1 MEQKERESMDTKNR
15 GAMWI
20 FNYLFGFS
28 TLPDKEIDNLFNEA
42 ALLCSGGDGEVSG
55 EELQWLLGFAAAKGA
70 DSETLSRLE
79 AMSSSIDTSLINNM
93 EIPENLKKALIYC
106 AINASSAD
114 GIYHVMEG
122 EMIRKIANNMG
133 LSDYIVEQIEDVCQR
148 EDELRL
154 RRIQLLFPK
163 GI

>member
-1 MEQKERESMDTKNR
+1 MDTKNL
-15 GAMWI
+15 GAIWI

-28 TLPDKEIDNLFNEA
+28 ELPDKEVDDLFNEA

-70 DSETLSRLE
+70 DRDALSRLE
-79 AMSSSIDTSLINNM
+79 EMSSSIDTTLINTM
-93 EIPENLKKALIYC
+93 EIPEKLKKALIYC
-106 AINASSAD
+106 AISASSAD

-122 EMIRKIANNMG
+122 EMIRKIANKMG
-133 LSDYIVEQIEDVCQR
+133 VSDYIVEQIEDVCER

>member
-1 MEQKERESMDTKNR
+1 MDSQHI
-15 GAMWI
+15 GALWI
-20 FNYLFGFS
+20 FNYFFGFS
-28 TLPDKEIDNLFNEA
+28 KLPDKEIDNLFNKA

-70 DSETLSRLE
+70 DMSELSSLE
-79 AMSSSIDTSLINNM
+79 EMSSSIDPRLIDTM
-93 EIPENLKKALIYC
+93 EIPDNLKKALIYC

-133 LSDYIVEQIEDVCQR
+133 ISDYIVEQIEDLCAR
-148 EDELRL
+148 EDDLRL

-163 GI
+163 GIS

>member
-1 MEQKERESMDTKNR
+1 MDEKNI
-15 GAMWI
+15 GAIWI
-20 FNYLFGFS
+20 FNYLFGF
-28 TLPDKEIDNLFNEA
+28 TELPDKEIDTLFNQA

-70 DSETLSRLE
+70 DKDELSTLE
-79 AMSSSIDTSLINNM
+79 DMSSSIDTAMINTM
-93 EIPENLKKALIYC
+93 EIPEKLKKSLIYC

-133 LSDYIVEQIEDVCQR
+133 LSDYIVEQIEDLCER

-163 GI
+163 GV